1 MMAAVKAWIEARP
14 WWQELLI
21 NWLLFTVGVLAS
33 TAFFA
38 VTLGWTDTVPRNA
51 FKFLTIT
58 FAWSA
63 LVTLIGR
70 WRRRVRSSTPQ

>member
-1 MMAAVKAWIEARP
+1 MAAVKGRMNARP
-14 WWQELLI
+14 QWQELLI
-21 NWLLFTVGVLAS
+21 NWLLFSIGILAS
-33 TAFFA
+33 SAFFA

-63 LVTLIGR
+63 LVTSLWR
-70 WRRRVRSSTPQ
+70 WRRRALSAAPR